1 MRCPRCG
8 RALESYELGASE
20 SVVCENCSYIG
31 VSADHTSEGRKR
43 ESWDD
48 AFDRF
53 YRKVDTEVEQ
63 LSDDPDDNRAD
74 ADPDG
79 GDQSAASMDEG
90 ESEDEQSLA
99 DDQSPEESVEEDPR
113 PEAVDEDPGPEAETE
128 SAADATAE
136 VAAGPETEA
145 AADTKAEV
153 VADAE
158 AEAAAGDDGSTAD
171 VSDDRT
177 ATDAAE
183 TELVG
188 GGEGTVVADELDDD
202 SDDEQEP
209 LSADVGD

>member
-1 MRCPRCG
+1 MGCPRCG
-8 RALESYELGASE
+8 GALESYELGASE
-20 SVVCENCSYIG
+20 SVVCENCSYVG

-74 ADPDG
+74 ADPDD

-90 ESEDEQSLA
+90 ESED
-99 DDQSPEESVEEDPR
+99 
-113 PEAVDEDPGPEAETE
+113 
-128 SAADATAE
+128 AANATAE
-136 VAAGPETEA
+136 VAADPETEA

-177 ATDAAE
+177 ATD
-183 TELVG
+183 
-188 GGEGTVVADELDDD
+188 D